1 MMYCVV
7 PRQLARKLQ
16 GTLERHFR
24 EDETVT
30 VIVEQ
35 RAVERRR
42 EGDRR
47 HTPLAVWAIDLE
59 EPTERRRIRN
69 ADGRRVDD
77 RRAGMV
83 PSLDVKPLP
92 RAARR
97 YEDLL
102 RFAVRIEAPDRRLED
117 AVSARLAIRAQNGDR
132 EAFHAL
138 YRRYFDAVYSY
149 LRLALQSVH
158 DVEDGLQAVFAQT
171 LGGLGNHC
179 IDSMPFTVWLG
190 SLLYG
195 HAPDRSDP
203 VGRAIDETGPT
214 ASATEALELLQW
226 LTDDDLRMLMERLPA
241 LEREIMGLC
250 YILDLTARE
259 IGAISGLSVEE
270 VERAHARSIRFMGR
284 CLASLGRRP
293 GYSGRHP
300 ITAAPRPEIVMRR
313 RRLALTGGS

>member
-7 PRQLARKLQ
+7 PSRLGRKLH

-24 EDETVT
+24 DDDTVT
-30 VIVEQ
+30 VIVDQ
-35 RAVERRR
+35 RGGDRRR

-47 HTPLAVWAIDLE
+47 NVPLAAWTIDPA
-59 EPTERRRIRN
+59 EPIERRRIRN
-69 ADGRRVDD
+69 TGGRRVDE
-77 RRAGMV
+77 RRADMV
-83 PSLDVKPLP
+83 AALDVRALP

-97 YEDLL
+97 HEEAIQ
-102 RFAVRIEAPDRRLED
+102 FAVRIELPARRLED
-117 AVSARLAIRAQNGDR
+117 AESARLATRAQTGDR
-132 EAFHAL
+132 DAFREL
-138 YRRYFDAVYSY
+138 YARYFDAVYSY

-171 LGGLGNHC
+171 LGSLSQHC
-179 IDSMPFTVWLG
+179 IDSMPFPVWLG
-190 SLLYG
+190 TMLYG

-203 VGRAIDETGPT
+203 VSRAIDEAAPA
-214 ASATEALELLQW
+214 ASAEEALELLEW

-241 LEREIMGLC
+241 LEREVMGLC

-259 IGAISGLSVEE
+259 IGAITGLSIDE
-270 VERAHARSIRFMGR
+270 VERAHVRSIRFMSR

-313 RRLALTGGS
+313 RRLALARG